1 QEQAGQWSRVA
12 WFLLLFIFHRR
23 APSEYTELQKTF
35 WDTVSHSKFRVD
47 KEVSGMAVTMAELV
61 REEGREEGRGKG
73 LEEGLAAGR
82 EEGQLSGLRLA
93 LLELLE
99 ARFGSVSAAIRAQ
112 IDGADREQ
120 LLRWMRRAGV
130 SKSLAEIGFLA
141 G

>member
-1 QEQAGQWSRVA
+1 
-12 WFLLLFIFHRR
+12 
-23 APSEYTELQKTF
+23 LQKTF